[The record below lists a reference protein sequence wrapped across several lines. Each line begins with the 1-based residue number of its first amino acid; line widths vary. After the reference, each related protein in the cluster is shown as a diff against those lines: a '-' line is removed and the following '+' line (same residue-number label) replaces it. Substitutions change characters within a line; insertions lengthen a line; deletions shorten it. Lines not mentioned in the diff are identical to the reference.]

1 LSGCWSGKK
10 KKEER
15 RRKKK
20 NGEEER
26 KRGCATIEK
35 RVTAGGCALEV

>member
-1 LSGCWSGKK
+1 LVWKKEERRKK
-10 KKEER
+10 KKEEKR
-15 RRKKK
+15 RR
-20 NGEEER
+20 R